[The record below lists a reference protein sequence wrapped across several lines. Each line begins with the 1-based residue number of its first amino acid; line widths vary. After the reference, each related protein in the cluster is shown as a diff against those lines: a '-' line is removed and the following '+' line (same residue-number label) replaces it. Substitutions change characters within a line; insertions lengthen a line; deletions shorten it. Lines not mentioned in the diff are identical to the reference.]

1 MGKKKNNKQP
11 ILPTN
16 IDELHEVENYVEP
29 VVEEEVVEE
38 SEPEFLTKKFNLP
51 EEEPT
56 VIRTGKVNTF
66 VLNIRER
73 CSTDSEVL
81 KVLRQNDEV
90 EILHGVSEI
99 GWIPVL
105 LSDGTKGYCMKKF
118 IN

>member
-11 ILPTN
+11 TLPID

-29 VVEEEVVEE
+29 NVEEAEEVVEE
-38 SEPEFLTKKFNLP
+38 PEINLP

-66 VLNIRER
+66 VLNVRKR
-73 CSTDSEVL
+73 CTTDSEVL
-81 KVLRQNDEV
+81 KVLRKNDEV
-90 EILHGVSEI
+90 EILHGISEI

-105 LSDGTKGYCMKKF
+105 LPDGIKGYCMKKF